1 MGGSTRFKCNLSLT
15 KGDHS
20 LTCSQVRQFK
30 AAQRYKVAER
40 RQKEGIVVFLE
51 ISIAQTRKRRS
62 LSLQLQRSRLTR
74 QLRELEESLRDI
86 GHQLAA
92 VHEEM
97 TRKAVS
103 MATLADKAQRSNA
116 AYRTLRRQLDLFT
129 ANVRRLQ
136 ADVLELSDSLEQ
148 LESIQTFKTSPER
161 VDEFYEERPHSVRLA
176 PSLREKIRRKR
187 RMQNERRLRQR

>member
-1 MGGSTRFKCNLSLT
+1 M
-15 KGDHS
+15 
-20 LTCSQVRQFK
+20 RQFK
-30 AAQRYKVAER
+30 VAQRYKVAER

-86 GHQLAA
+86 ERQLAA

-97 TRKAVS
+97 MRKAAS
-103 MATLADKAQRSNA
+103 MATLADKAQRSSA
-116 AYRTLRRQLDLFT
+116 AYRALRRQLDLFT

-136 ADVLELSDSLEQ
+136 ADVLELSDSLGQ

-161 VDEFYEERPHSVRLA
+161 VDDLYEERPSSVRIA

-187 RMQNERRLRQR
+187 RMLNERRLKQR